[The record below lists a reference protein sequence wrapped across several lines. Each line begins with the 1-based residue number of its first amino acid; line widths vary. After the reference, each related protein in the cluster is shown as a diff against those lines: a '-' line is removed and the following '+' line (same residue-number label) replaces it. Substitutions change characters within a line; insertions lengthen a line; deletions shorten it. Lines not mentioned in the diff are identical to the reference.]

1 MKIKNSIQTSL
12 PRKVS
17 QPIHKRGRR
26 ATVAF
31 LFIGAS
37 LGGFTL
43 APSTAF
49 AVNHRPKIV
58 WVSNETGTSGLNQQI
73 SGSAS
78 FANEKF
84 AVSDVDTPNSLA
96 VSAVVTRTAGTWAT
110 PPSVSAGPISNGIST
125 ITISGGTTT
134 GSNSAS
140 ATITVTVTETGN
152 PGGNSVATSF
162 TLQRNP
168 SNSTVPLVGSIA
180 DQTALRTTPQP
191 STDLVFISDQKN
203 VTATAAVDGPSGVVS
218 VSVDAPN
225 NRSHTV
231 HVTPGTADGTA
242 TVTITATKGTTSITT
257 SFVVMVASTT
267 TPPTISNLGRYQ
279 VASIIPCGSPT
290 PTPTP
295 STFTVGDDN
304 NPSNLAVSATSSN
317 ATLVPNTSTNIVP
330 GGSGTSRNVSITP
343 ACGQY
348 GASTITIA
356 VSDNLFTRYAQFLY
370 VVQDPNDPA
379 MTFGRPKGVFILDSA
394 SNHSYTPPNWTN
406 SYPID
411 LRDDS
416 IRPDGG
422 VHTGDYG
429 FVDGYTL
436 RVPWISIENTNYAG
450 QYDFKIITNALMKL
464 PAGQKLSIILQ
475 GEPAYVDTAAANAGM
490 AWQPQTGSPRA
501 VPWYS
506 YLQERWEALL
516 SAMEIEPSP
525 AGGGLTLATD
535 TRLAILNPSMP
546 GGDSGIRD
554 PDVSFVAMPY
564 YTKENLLA
572 AAEYYLS
579 TLQNHFPGKYVQIG
593 FWKLQ
598 DEMPPVGLTEYV
610 RLGILSEFDGIVRPR
625 VGFWQENLAATR
637 LTAAPEFISP
647 RQAYTSTP
655 LTSFATPL
663 ADSENVTWTAF
674 QTLDSWAGMFSD
686 GHANNM
692 LSGSPNDAYEAA
704 YKPNN
709 PADPDDK
716 NGYKTQYFETY
727 VADVDYEAQQPQPF
741 LYSPSLYRWHDYF
754 ASLHPIESPAGLTVT
769 PISTTAN
776 TISWDAVYGATSY
789 TLVRQPL
796 PSGTAATFSG
806 LTTTSY
812 NDSGLT
818 AGTPY
823 AYKVLA
829 TNGSSTSDY
838 SPSVVVFRSQ
848 STEDG
853 YVATNAVAPNGS
865 GAAGIR
871 AGQASSQVGQIKGVV
886 SFDTGALPDTST
898 VLAALLR
905 EEQGSADITALGPC
919 TVEIKNGSFNNN
931 SALET
936 ADFNAGATDTVG
948 ELPKVGANAWAEL
961 DLADYL
967 GDINTNT
974 GRTQFRQSFAVYGT
988 PNTYMSWYP
997 GESANNEPQL
1007 VLRYRP

>member
-1 MKIKNSIQTSL
+1 
-12 PRKVS
+12 
-17 QPIHKRGRR
+17 
-26 ATVAF
+26 
-31 LFIGAS
+31 
-37 LGGFTL
+37 
-43 APSTAF
+43 
-49 AVNHRPKIV
+49 
-58 WVSNETGTSGLNQQI
+58 
-73 SGSAS
+73 
-78 FANEKF
+78 
-84 AVSDVDTPNSLA
+84 
-96 VSAVVTRTAGTWAT
+96 
-110 PPSVSAGPISNGIST
+110 
-125 ITISGGTTT
+125 
-134 GSNSAS
+134 
-140 ATITVTVTETGN
+140 
-152 PGGNSVATSF
+152 
-162 TLQRNP
+162 
-168 SNSTVPLVGSIA
+168 
-180 DQTALRTTPQP
+180 
-191 STDLVFISDQKN
+191 
-203 VTATAAVDGPSGVVS
+203 
-218 VSVDAPN
+218 
-225 NRSHTV
+225 
-231 HVTPGTADGTA
+231 
-242 TVTITATKGTTSITT
+242 
-257 SFVVMVASTT
+257 
-267 TPPTISNLGRYQ
+267 
-279 VASIIPCGSPT
+279 
-290 PTPTP
+290 
-295 STFTVGDDN
+295 
-304 NPSNLAVSATSSN
+304 
-317 ATLVPNTSTNIVP
+317 
-330 GGSGTSRNVSITP
+330 
-343 ACGQY
+343 
-348 GASTITIA
+348 

-379 MTFGRPKGVFILDSA
+379 MTFGRPKGVFILDSQ
-394 SNHSYTPPNWTN
+394 SDHSYTPPNWTN

-416 IRPDGG
+416 IRPGSED
-422 VHTGDYG
+422 GDYG

-450 QYDFKIITNALMKL
+450 QYDFKMIVNALENL
-464 PAGQKLSIILQ
+464 PSGQKLSIILQ
-475 GEPAYVDTAAANAGM
+475 GEPAYVDTAAANDGM
-490 AWQPQTGSPRA
+490 AWQPQTGPPRA

-516 SAMEIEPSP
+516 SAMEMEPSP

-579 TLQNHFPGKYVQIG
+579 TFQNHFPGKYVQIG

-610 RLGILSEFDGIVRPR
+610 RAGILSEFDGIVRPR